1 MDRTVEDEILV
12 AQFQAGH
19 LDVFDDL
26 MKRYKGQIYSYLLRS
41 VKNYEDAEELT
52 IEVFFKAYRALD
64 TWKPQARFSTW
75 LYKIAHNLSIDFH
88 RAKSRRHT
96 YSLDNEEFVLDE
108 PKAVDLWSNPEWEA
122 EEKDRH
128 RIIRDAIDQLSPK
141 QKAVFMLNRYQGLQI
156 KEITEILGMAEGTV
170 KVHLH
175 RAIKKLQTLLLPLWE
190 KNDI

>member
-1 MDRTVEDEILV
+1 MDRIVEDEMLV
-12 AQFQAGH
+12 AQFQAGR
-19 LDVFDDL
+19 LDAFDDL
-26 MKRYKGQIYSYLLRS
+26 MKRYKERIYAYLLRS

-88 RAKSRRHT
+88 RAKSRRQT
-96 YSLDNEEFVLDE
+96 YSLDDEEFSIDE
-108 PKAVDLWSNPEWEA
+108 PTTVDLWSNPEWEV

-128 RIIRDAIDQLSPK
+128 RVIRDAIDQLSPK

-156 KEITEILGMAEGTV
+156 KEITEVLGMAEGTV
-170 KVHLH
+170 KIHLH
-175 RAIKKLQTLLLPLWE
+175 RAVRKLQTLLLPLWE
-190 KNDI
+190 GNDI